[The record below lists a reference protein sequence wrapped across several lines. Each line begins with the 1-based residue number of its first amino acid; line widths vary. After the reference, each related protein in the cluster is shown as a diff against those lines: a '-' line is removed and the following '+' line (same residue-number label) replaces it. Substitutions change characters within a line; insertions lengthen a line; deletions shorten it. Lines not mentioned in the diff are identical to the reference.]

1 MVKAK
6 DLAARLPQPTEAL
19 EFVAVE
25 GEKVNVT
32 AYHRQVGA
40 GDKAEILLSEY
51 VLPLDG
57 GRGDVW
63 IMGLP
68 PGADVPNAVVL
79 VNRPAAS
86 TATLVGQ
93 LLSGTGKGLAGG
105 NLSVHAGESATG
117 TKGWVAVYPAAT
129 RANALRQLL
138 GMPPVQ
144 TQEFFLANQWNDIG
158 NQAKLPMNFWRAA
171 GMLVKR
177 VADQLTALVGKMSAA
192 MEQGAERSVA
202 PERKPDMAPEQTT
215 ERELG

>member
-32 AYHRQVGA
+32 AYHRQTGE
-40 GDKAEILLSEY
+40 GDKAEVLLSEY
-51 VLPLDG
+51 VVPLDG

-68 PGADVPNAVVL
+68 PGADVPSAVVL

-86 TATLVGQ
+86 TARLVGQ
-93 LLSGTGKGLAGG
+93 LLSPDANGLAHG
-105 NLSVHAGESATG
+105 NLSVRAGESATG

-138 GMPPVQ
+138 GLAPVQ

-158 NQAKLPMNFWRAA
+158 SQAKLPMNFWRAA
-171 GMLVKR
+171 GLLVKR
-177 VADQLTALVGKMSAA
+177 VADQLTALVSRMGAA
-192 MEQGAERSVA
+192 MEQGAERAVA
-202 PERKPDMAPEQTT
+202 PERKPDLAPEQTI